1 MITIKSVLTQIEYRI
16 FKVLEEFNILEYRD
30 FLEIEKISTDLF
42 YDLSKFVERDP
53 AAKNYNYVL
62 NSYNC
67 FKAIIF
73 YRVANNLFYFQTENR
88 REKHFLETKARQI
101 SEDAKSQTGVEIH
114 PAAKI
119 AHGFVI
125 DHGYGTVIGET
136 AIIGE
141 NCYLLQGVIL
151 GAKGIANNHK
161 NKRHPT
167 LKNNVQIGAFAKI
180 LGNVTIEDNV
190 FIGPNCTIT
199 KDILSNAKIVIYSQ
213 MQNIKQ
219 KHLSFKFDNGKLTK
233 QQIFNK
239 PLFSLDFIYTSPM
252 ARPLAY

>member
-1 MITIKSVLTQIEYRI
+1 MTTIKSVLTQIEYRI
-16 FKVLEEFNILEYRD
+16 FRILEEFNILEYRD
-30 FLEIEKISTDLF
+30 CLEIEKISTDLF

-53 AAKNYNYVL
+53 AAKNLDYVL

-73 YRVANNLFYFQTENR
+73 YRVANNLFYFQTESK

-101 SEDAKSQTGVEIH
+101 SEDGKNRTGIEIH

-136 AIIGE
+136 AIIGK

-151 GAKGIANNHK
+151 GAKGIANNQ
-161 NKRHPT
+161 NSKRHPT
-167 LKNNVQIGAFAKI
+167 LKDNVQIGAFTKI
-180 LGNVTIEDNV
+180 LGNITIGSHV
-190 FIGPNCTIT
+190 FIGPGCTVT
-199 KDILSNAKIVIYSQ
+199 KDIFSNAKIIMSSQ
-213 MQNIKQ
+213 IQNIKYRY
-219 KHLSFKFDNGKLTK
+219 LSYPFENNNLSTK
-233 QQIFNK
+233 QIYNK
-239 PLFSLDFIYTSPM
+239 PFMKLNFPYSSSIQV
-252 ARPLAY
+252 